1 MKKLFTQVVEDMDEI
16 PAEAG
21 PALKMIGAVLQ
32 EQWMLRH
39 GVYLNEDERKEN
51 KDPIACVEDT
61 VISIRMG
68 GMKYTL
74 KPADG
79 SKPAVVIPVGMSDKR
94 NTCSIPRDWLTG
106 CWIDALIEVFEGNA
120 EIAHRFAERV
130 NNAIDTAMVIDED
143 GRMSVKQSDLPAH
156 KNAVDVAEITN
167 SMKRH
172 FQGKSAGSPKVN
184 MILECEPIGGVKPS
198 VTKEQ
203 VIEEQS
209 DRLLN
214 LLSNTHNPNKASAE
228 EVTTG
233 DPQDTGDSER
243 GVSIPIHVSTQDTAL
258 QGEETGQTHP
268 KVEAETIPVSAPFD
282 LEQALVDFDNR
293 LNIGL
298 LAAINNSGVP
308 EGPTW
313 GQIKKTALAD
323 GSLEKDEIDM
333 ARKMLDKLVKKKLVN
348 KEGVR
353 RSTRYCI
360 TGSGLEL
367 LVGMALPDVINQDLE
382 FESISPKPKAAW
394 KIEDHREYR
403 IRLFYE
409 DGEVIDNYESWDYSD
424 ICNKDGELY
433 YSYEAWYEE
442 IKDTYTKM
450 ADDFISFNENIADG
464 ELVTK
469 RIAMLDLI
477 ETSEFAYVDG
487 ILKGETETHKLTTVY
502 ASNGTIAHY
511 DENYF
516 ADSTDGPTGVEDLKV
531 QWQEF
536 ASKDGINITEDE
548 PDVEYTPTT
557 TCEGCGGEII
567 PEGVTEL
574 NWEPE
579 NGLCAMELDECSY
592 FNCKWCK
599 EYRIEDAI
607 PFKMMTPTGVKSFCC
622 EAAYCNYV
630 GIEYSGIEGQFVDSY
645 VLDTPED
652 VETHSKRLGDA
663 IDMDVDTPDYLGL
676 I

>member
-32 EQWMLRH
+32 EQWMTRH

-61 VISIRMG
+61 VISIRMA

-130 NNAIDTAMVIDED
+130 NGAIDAAMTVDEN

-198 VTKEQ
+198 VTKE
-203 VIEEQS
+203 ETMAEQR

-214 LLSNTHNPNKASAE
+214 LLIDVNQEMYNPSEASAE

-233 DPQDTGDSER
+233 DPQD
-243 GVSIPIHVSTQDTAL
+243 SIPIHVSTQVSAL

-268 KVEAETIPVSAPFD
+268 KVEAETIPVSAPVG

-293 LNIGL
+293 VNIGL
-298 LAAINNSGVP
+298 LAAINNSGVT

-323 GSLEKDEIDM
+323 GSLEKDEVDM
-333 ARKMLDKLVKKKLVN
+333 ARKMLDKLVKEKLVN

-353 RSTRYCI
+353 RSTRYWL

-382 FESISPKPKAAW
+382 FESISPKPKAW
-394 KIEDHREYR
+394 EIEDHREYR

-409 DGEVIDNYESWDYSD
+409 SGEVIDDYHSWDYSD
-424 ICNKDGELY
+424 ICGKNGELY
-433 YSYEAWYEE
+433 YSYEAWYGE

-450 ADDFISFNENIADG
+450 ADDFISFNESIADG
-464 ELVTK
+464 DLVTK
-469 RIAMLDLI
+469 KIAMLDLI
-477 ETSEFAYVDG
+477 ETSEFEYVDG
-487 ILKGETETHKLTTVY
+487 ILKGKTETHKLTTVY
-502 ASNGTIAHY
+502 ASNGTVAHY

-516 ADSTDGPTGVEDLKV
+516 ADSTSGPIGIEDLK
-531 QWQEF
+531 QEF
-536 ASKDGINITEDE
+536 VSTDGINIAEDE

-607 PFKMMTPTGVKSFCC
+607 PFKMMTPVGVKSFCC
-622 EAAYCNYV
+622 EASYCNYV

-652 VETHSKRLGDA
+652 VKTHNQRLGNA
-663 IDMDVDTPDYLGL
+663 IDMDVDAPDYLGL